1 MATAKKGNKKVQDDV
16 ITTGVPY
23 ETGPIGEMSGD
34 KIQAQPDPNSDAA
47 KRQGWNPQGE
57 ELKVW
62 SQFVKRREALK
73 TSRYNVYGLNI
84 DAEMRR
90 FDRKYFR
97 KMADIPASEM
107 DANQRPLAINQA
119 FGKVQTALGILIDA
133 DPTYIMESDN
143 PKYDKTKYLLKALAE
158 KSWRNTN
165 SLGQFKLSV
174 FNSARRGWF
183 IGRTFN
189 RRLYHD
195 ARYLKSVD
203 NKGRRAYETRLVT
216 KLDDIAYMNLSNYNA
231 WLDEQTRPEDFFST
245 RDWMWREVMYIDDL
259 RRMFPES
266 DFPNVKFVHPG
277 GDTRENI
284 QGVFTRNAA
293 NNKTGISPLASKPG
307 MVEMYFYENWP
318 ADQFIIEANGVM
330 IVSEPLPQQNKR
342 LSCSYGQWHF
352 RGDDT
357 IYGMGIIEEMENN
370 EELADRIINM
380 DMRQLLATIA
390 PMGFYSG
397 TEDFEDENIRVS
409 PGIMRRTLD
418 PKSISWLQIPQGNNA
433 GLDKVAWL
441 TDKQNQTTGITP
453 IIEGG
458 QPDPTGQVTA
468 FQVGVQR
475 ESALKRL
482 ALPLKSLQ
490 YALKNEFDNR
500 IALIQQVY
508 SDFEVQHLEDEQE
521 IFDYLD
527 EVNAD
532 PEFFFIN
539 NEGQPGEKFFAV
551 KYRMANLNVEKTG
564 DGTYIESE
572 NSKFFAIKPE
582 MLAFSGFTSVDE
594 TSLLTSSKALDQADT
609 LRLTNLL
616 VPMMAGPMELNAK
629 PAKQLIVAFDRQPK
643 DWLPQTWLDFLN
655 GKNGP
660 QTQGAAAVLQA
671 GAQDPN
677 AAPSQ
682 QQPAIPNA
690 QTIVPP
696 QQVEAGPSESALNG
710 QGYGGATA

>member
-1 MATAKKGNKKVQDDV
+1 MAAKKSTKKVQDDK
-16 ITTGVPY
+16 ITSGVPY
-23 ETGPIGEMSGD
+23 ETGPIGDMAGD
-34 KIQAQPDPNSDAA
+34 SIEAQPDPNTESS
-47 KRQGWNPQGE
+47 KRQGWNPQDE

-62 SQFVKRREALK
+62 AQFRLRKEALK
-73 TSRYNVYGLNI
+73 QSRYNVYGLNI

-90 FDRKYFR
+90 WDKKYFR
-97 KMADIPASEM
+97 RMADIPASEL

-183 IGRTFN
+183 VGRTFN

-195 ARYLKSVD
+195 ARFLSSVD
-203 NKGRRAYETRLVT
+203 SKGRRAYETRLVT
-216 KLDDIAYMNLSNYNA
+216 KLDDIAYMNISNYNA

-266 DFPNVKFVHPG
+266 EFPNMKYVHPG
-277 GDTRENI
+277 GDTRENT

-293 NNKTGISPLASKPG
+293 NNKTGISPLANKRG
-307 MVEMYFYENWP
+307 MTEVYFYENWP
-318 ADQFIIEANGVM
+318 ADQFIIEMNNVM
-330 IVSEPLPQQNKR
+330 VVAEPLPQNNKR

-397 TEDFEDENIRVS
+397 TEDMEDENIRVQ
-409 PGIMRRTLD
+409 PGVLRRTMN
-418 PKSISWLQIPQGNNA
+418 PKDVNWLQIPQGNTA
-433 GLDKVAWL
+433 GLDRVAWL
-441 TDKQNQTTGITP
+441 TEKQNSNTGITP

-458 QPDPTGQVTA
+458 IPDPTGQVTA

-482 ALPLKSLQ
+482 SLPLKSLQ

-508 SDFEVQHLEDEQE
+508 SDYEVKHLESEDE
-521 IFDYLD
+521 IFNYLD
-527 EVNAD
+527 EVNQD
-532 PEFFFIN
+532 PEFFFVE
-539 NEGQPGEKFFAV
+539 NEGSPQEKFFAV
-551 KYRMANLNVEKTG
+551 KYRMANLNVEKT
-564 DGTYIESE
+564 DEGTYIESE
-572 NSKFFAIKPE
+572 NSKFFAVKPE

-609 LRLTNLL
+609 LRLTNLI
-616 VPMMAGPMELNAK
+616 VPMLAGPMQANAK
-629 PAKQLIVAFDRQPK
+629 PAKQLIVSFDRQPK
-643 DWLPQTWLDFLN
+643 DWLPQPWMDFLN
-655 GKNGP
+655 GKN
-660 QTQGAAAVLQA
+660 TQQAQGQAAVLQA
-671 GAQDPN
+671 GVSAT
-677 AAPSQ
+677 APQSQ
-682 QQPAIPNA
+682 QPTVDNA
-690 QTIVPP
+690 QTVVPP
-696 QQVEAGPSESALNG
+696 QQVETGPSESAINA
-710 QGYGGATA
+710 QAYGGAAS

>member
-1 MATAKKGNKKVQDDV
+1 MASNKKVQDDI
-16 ITTGVPY
+16 ITSGDGNS
-23 ETGPIGEMSGD
+23 GPIDEMASD
-34 KIQAQPDPNSDAA
+34 SIKAQPDPENDGA
-47 KRQGWNPQGE
+47 RRPGWNPQGE

-62 SQFVKRREALK
+62 SQFRRRKEALK
-73 TSRYNVYGLNI
+73 QSRYNVYGLNI

-90 FDRKYFR
+90 WDKKYFR
-97 KMADIPASEM
+97 RMADIPPSEL

-143 PKYDKTKYLLKALAE
+143 PKYDNTKILLKALAE

-183 IGRTFN
+183 GGRTFN
-189 RRLYHD
+189 RRLFHD
-195 ARYLKSVD
+195 ARYLKSVSESG
-203 NKGRRAYETRLVT
+203 KRAYETRLVT
-216 KLDDIAYMNLSNYNA
+216 KLDDIAYLNISNYNM

-245 RDWMWREVMYIDDL
+245 RDWMWREVWYIDDL
-259 RRMFPES
+259 RRTFAKA
-266 DFPNVKFVHPG
+266 DFPNMEYVHAG

-293 NNKTGISPLASKPG
+293 NNKTGISPLASKRG
-307 MVEMYFYENWP
+307 MTEVYFYENWP

-330 IVSEPLPQQNKR
+330 IVWEPLPQNNKR

-357 IYGMGIIEEMENN
+357 IYGMGIIEEMEND

-409 PGIMRRTLD
+409 PGILRRTMN
-418 PKSISWLQIPQGNNA
+418 PKDINWLQIPQGNNA

-441 TDKQNQTTGITP
+441 TTKQEAKTGITP
-453 IIEGG
+453 VLEGLA
-458 QPDPTGQVTA
+458 PDPSGQVTA

-508 SDFEVQHLEDEQE
+508 SHYDVDHLVGDEEV
-521 IFDYLD
+521 FAYLD
-527 EVNAD
+527 SVNAD
-532 PEFFFIN
+532 PDFFMIEN
-539 NEGQPGEKFFAV
+539 KGTADEKFYALR
-551 KYRMANLNVEKTG
+551 YRMANLNVEKTEQ
-564 DGTYIESE
+564 GTYIESE

-594 TSLLTSSKALDQADT
+594 TSLLTGSKALDQADT
-609 LRLTNLL
+609 LRMVNML
-616 VPMMAGPMELNAK
+616 VPLLAGPMQANAK

-643 DWLPQTWLDFLN
+643 DWLPQEWLDFLA
-655 GKNGP
+655 GKNP
-660 QTQGAAAVLQA
+660 QQAQQGAAAIQA
-671 GAQDPN
+671 APQNLNPQQQQTSAPTVIPPAQLEGAQPGT
-677 AAPSQ
+677 Q
-682 QQPAIPNA
+682 Q
-690 QTIVPP
+690 
-696 QQVEAGPSESALNG
+696 
-710 QGYGGATA
+710 

>member
-1 MATAKKGNKKVQDDV
+1 MATPKKGNNKKVQDDK
-16 ITTGVPY
+16 ITSGVPY
-23 ETGPIGEMSGD
+23 ETGPIGDLSSD
-34 KIQAQPDPNSDAA
+34 HIAPQPDPVEESGA
-47 KRQGWNPQGE
+47 KRPGWNPQGE

-62 SQFVKRREALK
+62 SQFRLRKQALLQ
-73 TSRYNVYGLNI
+73 SRYNVYGLNI

-90 FDRKYFR
+90 WDRKYFR
-97 KMADIPASEM
+97 RMADIPPSEM

-143 PKYDKTKYLLKALAE
+143 PKYDQTKYLLKALAE

-195 ARYLKSVD
+195 ARYLASVD

-245 RDWMWREVMYIDDL
+245 RDWMWREVMYIDDI

-266 DFPNVKFVHPG
+266 EFPNMKYVTAG

-293 NNKTGISPLASKPG
+293 NNKTGISPLASKRG
-307 MVEMYFYENWP
+307 MTEVFFYENWP
-318 ADQFIIEANGVM
+318 SDQFIIEVNNVM
-330 IVSEPLPQQNKR
+330 VVWEPLPQQNKR

-370 EELADRIINM
+370 EELVDRVLNM

-409 PGIMRRTLD
+409 PGIMRRTMN
-418 PKSISWLQIPQGNNA
+418 PKDVTWLQIPQGNNS
-433 GLDKVAWL
+433 GLDKIGWL
-441 TDKQNQTTGITP
+441 NDRSNANTGITP
-453 IIEGG
+453 IIEGIA
-458 QPDPTGQVTA
+458 PDPSGQVTA

-482 ALPLKSLQ
+482 SLPLKSLQ

-508 SDFEVQHLEDEQE
+508 SQFEVQHLTAEEE
-521 IFDYLD
+521 IFSYLD

-532 PEFFFIN
+532 PEFFFIE
-539 NEGQPGEKFFAV
+539 NEGSPEEKFFAV

-564 DGTYIESE
+564 EGTYIESE
-572 NSKFFAIKPE
+572 NSSFFAIKPE

-616 VPMMAGPMELNAK
+616 VPMLAGPMELNAK
-629 PAKQLIVAFDRQPK
+629 PAKQLIVSFDRQPK
-643 DWLPQTWLDFLN
+643 DWLPQAWLDFLN

-660 QTQGAAAVLQA
+660 ANQADATLLQA
-671 GAQDPN
+671 GANAPGQTPGQPPALPN
-677 AAPSQ
+677 AP
-682 QQPAIPNA
+682 
-690 QTIVPP
+690 TVVPP
-696 QQVEAGPSESALNG
+696 AQAQQPSESGLE
-710 QGYGGATA
+710 GAAMLT

>member
-1 MATAKKGNKKVQDDV
+1 MARTKKEPISHKVQDDK
-16 ITTGVPY
+16 ITAGEAAV
-23 ETGPIGEMSGD
+23 GPIDEMSGD
-34 KIQAQPDPNSDAA
+34 NIIAQPDLSEDSA
-47 KRQGWNPQGE
+47 KRPGWNPQGE

-62 SQFVKRREALK
+62 SQFRRRKEVLK
-73 TSRYNVYGLNI
+73 QSRYNVYGLNI

-90 FDRKYFR
+90 FDKKYFR
-97 KMADIPASEM
+97 RMADIPASEL

-133 DPTYIMESDN
+133 DPNYIMEADN
-143 PKYDKTKYLLKALAE
+143 PKYDKTKYFLKALAE

-189 RRLYHD
+189 RRLLHD
-195 ARYLKSVD
+195 ARYLKSID
-203 NKGRRAYETRLVT
+203 NKGKRAYETRLVT
-216 KLDDIAYMNLSNYNA
+216 KLDDISYMNLSNYNA

-245 RDWMWREVMYIDDL
+245 RDWMWREIWYIDDL
-259 RRMFPES
+259 RRTFPI
-266 DFPNVKFVHPG
+266 DQFPNMKYVSAG

-284 QGVFTRNAA
+284 QGVYSRNSA
-293 NNKTGISPLASKPG
+293 NNKTGISPLAMKQG
-307 MVEMYFYENWP
+307 MTELYFYENQY
-318 ADQFIIEANGVM
+318 ADSFILEANGVM
-330 IVSEPLPQQNKR
+330 IVWEPLPQENKR

-397 TEDFEDENIRVS
+397 TEDFEDENIRIS
-409 PGIMRRTLD
+409 PGILRRTMN
-418 PKSISWLQIPQGNNA
+418 PKDINFLQIPQGNNS

-441 TDKQNQTTGITP
+441 QERQNANTGITP

-458 QPDPTGQVTA
+458 LPDPTGQVTA

-482 ALPLKSLQ
+482 SLPLKSLQ

-500 IALIQQVY
+500 IALIQQTY
-508 SDFEVQHLEDEQE
+508 SDFTVDHLEDEQE

-527 EVNAD
+527 EVKQD
-532 PEFFFIN
+532 PDFFFIDKDAD
-539 NEGQPGEKFFAV
+539 GKEKFYA
-551 KYRMANLNVEKTG
+551 KRYRMANINVEKTD
-564 DGTYIESE
+564 DGSYIESE

-594 TSLLTSSKALDQADT
+594 NSLLTGSKALDQADT
-609 LRLTNLL
+609 LRMVNLL
-616 VPMMAGPMELNAK
+616 VPMLAGPMQANAK
-629 PAKQLIVAFDRQPK
+629 PAKQLITSFDRQPR
-643 DWLPQTWLDFLN
+643 DWLPQEWLDFLS
-655 GKNGP
+655 GKNPQQAAGGAAVIQANAQSATGP
-660 QTQGAAAVLQA
+660 QSQSPQSQPITSPTVV
-671 GAQDPN
+671 P
-677 AAPSQ
+677 Q
-682 QQPAIPNA
+682 QQLQNGA
-690 QTIVPP
+690 
-696 QQVEAGPSESALNG
+696 EATG
-710 QGYGGATA
+710 Q

>member
-1 MATAKKGNKKVQDDV
+1 MASTKKVQDDIV
-16 ITTGVPY
+16 TSGDANK
-23 ETGPIGEMSGD
+23 GPIDVMSGD
-34 KIQAQPDPNSDAA
+34 SILAQPDPETADSA
-47 KRQGWNPQGE
+47 RPGWNPQGE

-62 SQFVKRREALK
+62 SQFRRRKEALK
-73 TSRYNVYGLNI
+73 QSRYNVYGLNI

-90 FDRKYFR
+90 WDKKYFR
-97 KMADIPASEM
+97 RMADIPASEL

-133 DPTYIMESDN
+133 DPNYIMESDN
-143 PKYDKTKYLLKALAE
+143 PKYDKTKYFLKALAE

-183 IGRTFN
+183 GGRTFN
-189 RRLYHD
+189 RRLFHD
-195 ARYLKSVD
+195 ARYLKSISESG
-203 NKGRRAYETRLVT
+203 KRAYETRLVT
-216 KLDDIAYMNLSNYNA
+216 KLDDIAYMNLSNYNM

-245 RDWMWREVMYIDDL
+245 RDWMWREVWYIDDL
-259 RRMFPES
+259 RRTFPK
-266 DFPNVKFVHPG
+266 DKFPNMKFVHAG

-293 NNKTGISPLASKPG
+293 NNKTGISPLASKRG
-307 MVEMYFYENWP
+307 MTEVFFYENWP
-318 ADQFIIEANGVM
+318 SDQFIIEANGVM
-330 IVSEPLPQQNKR
+330 VVWEPLPQNNKR

-380 DMRQLLATIA
+380 DMRQLLATIS

-409 PGIMRRTLD
+409 PGILRRTMN
-418 PKSISWLQIPQGNNA
+418 PKDINFLQIPQGNNS

-441 TDKQNQTTGITP
+441 SEKQNANTGITP

-458 QPDPTGQVTA
+458 IPDQSGQVTA
-468 FQVGVQR
+468 FQVGVNR

-482 ALPLKSLQ
+482 SLPLKSLQ

-500 IALIQQVY
+500 IALIQQTY
-508 SDFEVQHLEDEQE
+508 SDFTVDHLEDEKE

-527 EVNAD
+527 SVNAD

-539 NEGQPGEKFFAV
+539 NEGSPEEKFFAV
-551 KYRMANLNVEKTG
+551 RYRTANLNVEKSD
-564 DGTYIESE
+564 DGSYIESE

-594 TSLLTSSKALDQADT
+594 TSLLTGSKALDQADT
-609 LRLTNLL
+609 LRMVNML
-616 VPMMAGPMELNAK
+616 VPLLAGPMEANAK
-629 PAKQLIVAFDRQPK
+629 PAKQMIVAFDRQPK
-643 DWLPQTWLDFLN
+643 DWLPQPWLDFLAGVN
-655 GKNGP
+655 P
-660 QTQGAAAVLQA
+660 QQTAGQGAVLQA
-671 GAQDPN
+671 NANAPQPQGGAPAGPQSQSPQSQPI
-677 AAPSQ
+677 AAP
-682 QQPAIPNA
+682 
-690 QTIVPP
+690 TVVPP
-696 QQVEAGPSESALNG
+696 QQLNIGAETTG
-710 QGYGGATA
+710 Q

>member
-1 MATAKKGNKKVQDDV
+1 MAAKKSNKKVQDDV
-16 ITTGVPY
+16 ITAGDANN
-23 ETGPIGEMSGD
+23 GPIDVMADDS
-34 KIQAQPDPNSDAA
+34 ILAQPDLTEDGA
-47 KRQGWNPQGE
+47 KRPGWNPQGE

-62 SQFVKRREALK
+62 AQFRRRKEALK
-73 TSRYNVYGLNI
+73 SSRFNVYGLNI

-90 FDRKYFR
+90 WDKKYFR
-97 KMADIPASEM
+97 KMADIPASEL

-133 DPTYIMESDN
+133 DPNYIMESDN

-183 IGRTFN
+183 AGRTFN

-195 ARYLKSVD
+195 ARYLKSVS
-203 NKGRRAYETRLVT
+203 KSGKRAYETRLVT
-216 KLDDIAYMNLSNYNA
+216 KLDDVAYMNLSNYNV

-245 RDWMWREVMYIDDL
+245 RDNMWREVWYIDDL
-259 RRMFPES
+259 RRTFPT
-266 DFPNVKFVHPG
+266 DQFPNMKFVHAG

-293 NNKTGISPLASKPG
+293 NNKTGISPLASKRG
-307 MVEMYFYENWP
+307 MTEIYFYENQYS
-318 ADQFIIEANGVM
+318 DQFIIEANGVM
-330 IVSEPLPQQNKR
+330 IVWEPLPQNNKR
-342 LSCSYGQWHF
+342 LSVSYGQWHF

-380 DMRQLLATIA
+380 DMRQLLATIS

-397 TEDFEDENIRVS
+397 TEDFEDENIRVT
-409 PGIMRRTLD
+409 PGVLRRTMN
-418 PKSISWLQIPQGNNA
+418 PKDINFLQIPQGNNS

-441 TDKQNQTTGITP
+441 SDKQNATTGITP

-458 QPDPTGQVTA
+458 IPDQSGQVTA
-468 FQVGVQR
+468 FQVGVNR

-482 ALPLKSLQ
+482 SLPLKSLQ

-500 IALIQQVY
+500 VALIQQVY
-508 SDFEVQHLEDEQE
+508 SDFEVEHLTDEEE

-527 EVNAD
+527 EVKAD
-532 PEFFFIN
+532 PNFFFIE
-539 NEGQPGEKFFAV
+539 NEGTPQEKFFKM
-551 KYRMANLNVEKTG
+551 KYRMANLNVEKTE
-564 DGTYIESE
+564 DGSYVESE
-572 NSKFFAIKPE
+572 TSTFFPIKPE

-594 TSLLTSSKALDQADT
+594 TSLLTGSKALDQADT
-609 LRLTNLL
+609 LRMVNLL
-616 VPMMAGPMELNAK
+616 VPMLSGPMEANAK
-629 PAKQLIVAFDRQPK
+629 PAKQLITSFDRQPK
-643 DWLPQTWLDFLN
+643 DWLPQPWLDFLN
-655 GKNGP
+655 GKNP
-660 QTQGAAAVLQA
+660 QQAQGNAAVIQA
-671 GAQDPN
+671 GVPANGQVPVPPATAAPN
-677 AAPSQ
+677 AP
-682 QQPAIPNA
+682 
-690 QTIVPP
+690 TVVPP
-696 QQVEAGPSESALNG
+696 VQLQNGSEATG
-710 QGYGGATA
+710 Q

>member
-1 MATAKKGNKKVQDDV
+1 MATPKKPTSTKKVQDDV
-16 ITTGVPY
+16 ITTEGADK
-23 ETGPIGEMSGD
+23 GPIDAMAGD
-34 KIQAQPDPNSDAA
+34 AIEAQPDDKQWANS
-47 KRQGWNPQGE
+47 KVWNPLGE

-62 SQFVKRREALK
+62 SQFKLRKEALK
-73 TSRYNVYGLNI
+73 SSRFNVYGLNI

-90 FDRKYFR
+90 WDKKYFR
-97 KMADIPASEM
+97 KMADIPPSEL

-133 DPTYIMESDN
+133 DPNYIMESDN
-143 PKYDKTKYLLKALAE
+143 PKYDKTKYFLKALAE

-183 IGRTFN
+183 AGRTFN
-189 RRLYHD
+189 RQLFHD
-195 ARYLKSVD
+195 ARYLKSISD
-203 NKGRRAYETRLVT
+203 SGKRAYETRLVT
-216 KLDDIAYMNLSNYNA
+216 KLDDIAYMNLSNYNV

-245 RDWMWREVMYIDDL
+245 RDNMWREVWYIDDVK
-259 RRMFPES
+259 RTFPK
-266 DFPNVKFVHPG
+266 DKFPNIQYVRPG

-293 NNKTGISPLASKPG
+293 NNKTGISPLASKKG
-307 MVEMYFYENWP
+307 MTEMFFYENQYS
-318 ADQFIIEANGVM
+318 DQFIIEANGVM
-330 IVSEPLPQQNKR
+330 IVAEPLPQNNKR
-342 LSCSYGQWHF
+342 LSVSYGQWHF

-357 IYGMGIIEEMENN
+357 IYGLGIIEEMENN

-380 DMRQLLATIA
+380 DMRQLLATIS

-409 PGIMRRTLD
+409 PGILRRTMN
-418 PKSISWLQIPQGNNA
+418 PKDVTWLQIPQGNNA
-433 GLDKVAWL
+433 GLEKVAWL
-441 TDKQNQTTGITP
+441 SDKQNQTTGITP

-508 SDFEVQHLEDEQE
+508 SDFSVEHLQSDKE
-521 IFDYLD
+521 IFEYLD
-527 EVNAD
+527 EVNQD
-532 PEFFFIN
+532 PEFFFI
-539 NEGQPGEKFFAV
+539 EGEGTADEKFYAK
-551 KYRMANLNVEKTG
+551 KYRTANLNVEKTD
-564 DGTYIESE
+564 DGSYIESE
-572 NSKFFAIKPE
+572 NSKFFHIKPE

-594 TSLLTSSKALDQADT
+594 TSLLTGSKALDQADT
-609 LRLTNLL
+609 LRMVNML
-616 VPMMAGPMELNAK
+616 VPLLAGPMEANAK
-629 PAKQLIVAFDRQPK
+629 PAKQMVVAFDRQPK
-643 DWLPQTWLDFLN
+643 DWLPQPWLDFLD
-655 GKNGP
+655 GKNN
-660 QTQGAAAVLQA
+660 QQVQGQAAVMQA
-671 GAQDPN
+671 GAD
-677 AAPSQ
+677 
-682 QQPAIPNA
+682 
-690 QTIVPP
+690 
-696 QQVEAGPSESALNG
+696 G
-710 QGYGGATA
+710 GGAPAGSTKTIGADTMIPSNQLDQADEQVINAGQQ